1 MFVCVSVDVDVCVC
15 LCVLVWVCDH
25 GANVHECVYRCL
37 CDWYMCCVFICACS
51 SECKWVT
58 IFFPWWLWTQLGEC
72 DLLRQ
77 DKGG

>member
-1 MFVCVSVDVDVCVC
+1 MSVFAYVSWCGYVIMVLMSMSVYIVACVTGICV
-15 LCVLVWVCDH
+15 
-25 GANVHECVYRCL
+25 
-37 CDWYMCCVFICACS
+37 VFICACS

-72 DLLRQ
+72 GLLRQ